1 MEQKQRA
8 YTDREYRNIK
18 QREREVIA
26 QMLDELKSSKDRRYL
41 FRDKHVT
48 TDIKDMLN
56 YSAENHPTSRFSSR
70 NTAPSCLIRRY
81 PSGVSR
87 KT

>member
-1 MEQKQRA
+1 MEQNQRA

-26 QMLDELKSSKDRRYL
+26 QMLDELKASKDRRYL
-41 FRDKHVT
+41 FKDKHVT

-56 YSAENHPTSRFSSR
+56 YSAEHHPDEPLFKQKYSSKL
-70 NTAPSCLIRRY
+70 PYQEISFRR
-81 PSGVSR
+81 VL
-87 KT
+87 